1 MEETKSPSRPPLT
14 IPKPTVGRIVLF
26 TAFRGHEQ
34 TATDEYAGIIVKVHA
49 GGVVDLVTFGPFSV
63 YHNNGI
69 PHDAAGGAQGWR
81 YPDITRDTI
90 EV

>member
-1 MEETKSPSRPPLT
+1 MNEKPESGPIT
-14 IPKPTVGRIVLF
+14 IQKPTIGRVVLF

-34 TATDEYAGIIVKVHA
+34 KATDEYAGIIVKVHE

-63 YHNNGI
+63 YHNNGV

-81 YPDITRDTI
+81 YPEITRETI